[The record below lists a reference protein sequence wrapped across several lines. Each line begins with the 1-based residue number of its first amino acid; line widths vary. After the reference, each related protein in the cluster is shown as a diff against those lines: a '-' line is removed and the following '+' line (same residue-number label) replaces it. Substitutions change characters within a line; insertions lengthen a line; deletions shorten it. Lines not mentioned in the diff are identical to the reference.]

1 MTTSEH
7 LDSKAAQRLA
17 RYYDRFNAP
26 AERRWAGAR
35 RAAMV
40 GPLTGRVLEVGAG
53 TGANL
58 GHYRGV
64 REVLAA
70 EPSAAMRERLR
81 DAAAKAQVPVE
92 IVDATAER
100 LPFDDASF
108 DAVVC
113 GLVLC
118 SVADLDQALAEI
130 RRVLKPTG
138 RLVFFEHV
146 RSDGL
151 LGWVQDRIE
160 PAWTRI
166 AAGCRP
172 NRDIVEA
179 IRAAD
184 FDLRELDIFRP
195 WPRVP
200 LVAPY
205 VQGVATPPNS
215 QYARESSWMFGQPT
229 PRKPS

>member
-1 MTTSEH
+1 MTREY
-7 LDSKAAQRLA
+7 LDGKAAERFA
-17 RYYDRFNAP
+17 RYYDSFNAP

-35 RAAMV
+35 RARMV
-40 GPLTGRVLEVGAG
+40 GSLTGTVLEIGAG

-58 GHYRGV
+58 RHYRGV
-64 REVLAA
+64 RELVAA

-81 DAAAKAQVPVE
+81 DAVAAVQVPVD

-100 LPFDDASF
+100 LPFYETKF

-118 SVADLDQALAEI
+118 SVTDLDRALVEI

-138 RLVFFEHV
+138 QLVFFEHI
-146 RSDGL
+146 RADGL

-160 PAWTRI
+160 STWARI

-172 NRDIVEA
+172 NRRTVQA
-179 IRAAD
+179 IRAAG
-184 FDLRELDIFRP
+184 FTVRELDIFRP

-205 VQGVATPPNS
+205 ALGA
-215 QYARESSWMFGQPT
+215 AI
-229 PRKPS
+229 PRDPK